1 MLKVLKLQIISDR
14 NGKKKNI
21 TKIIADYPKITHHEN
36 QAQGNLICPVV

>member
-14 NGKKKNI
+14 NVNKKNP
-21 TKIIADYPKITHHEN
+21 TKIMSNYPRITHHEN